1 MTTLWNTLPSHSHTT
16 HNSRRYNISGCWKQ
30 SMLAQSKRMINSCL
44 QLCQFCAPSLDEV
57 WVHWAHH
64 EGSFVTVW
72 LRTSLQRLG
81 THVDIMVAFKTF
93 ITHSWLLG
101 VDPLDR
107 YKDRMVSPPHL
118 RIRNGQRWLSLIWP
132 RGVPHLLQ
140 YFCSIAHGCSLQDL
154 QPYFYL
160 ILYPFLPY
168 NMEESLI

>member
-30 SMLAQSKRMINSCL
+30 FMLAQSKRMINSCL

-57 WVHWAHH
+57 WVQWAHH

-93 ITHSWLLG
+93 ITLAWLLG

-107 YKDRMVSPPHL
+107 YIDRMVSLPHL

-132 RGVPHLLQ
+132 KGVSHLLQ

-154 QPYFYL
+154 
-160 ILYPFLPY
+160 
-168 NMEESLI
+168 